1 VRCCSPL
8 PYTVGGGLTQSGG
21 EYLDLPRE
29 ESVLLHEQ
37 FINRPGEKVR
47 EFLDLPWE
55 KSVLLHEQFINRSWE
70 KVGSSWIFP
79 GRSQSSSMNSSSTD
93 HGRR

>member
-1 VRCCSPL
+1 MAGRESINTDVLSLCTTDVASDPL

-47 EFLDLPWE
+47 EYLDLPWE
-55 KSVLLHEQFINRSWE
+55 ESVLHHEQFINIPGE
-70 KVGSSWIFP
+70 KVGSTWIYP
-79 GRSQSSSMNSSSTD
+79 
-93 HGRR
+93 